1 MSLFFK
7 LNVAGVGNENVAV
20 CFFHISL
27 VQISSSQ
34 LSLLK
39 PYVT

>member
-20 CFFHISL
+20 CFFISL
-27 VQISSSQ
+27 LCKYRVHNC
-34 LSLLK
+34 LC
-39 PYVT
+39 